1 MGTTLSLV
9 KGITMAFFNDIS
21 ETVKQLAN
29 AAETDCKAVF
39 ERIEAIKEHNQQKV
53 LSAFINNSISESH
66 FVPTSGY
73 GYGDRGRDATDAV
86 FAEVFGAEDALVR
99 HNFVSGTH
107 ALTVALFGILR
118 PGDTMVSVTGR
129 PYDTM
134 EEVIGLRG
142 SESGSLKDFGVLYDQ
157 VDLLANG
164 ELDLDEIENKAKS
177 CKIIYVQRSR
187 GYSLRPSLTIDKIKV
202 LAERVKASNPNA
214 YIVVDNCYGEFCEKL
229 EPTQVGADLIVGS
242 LIKNAGGGI
251 AVTGG
256 YIAGKAELV
265 EKCAYRL
272 TSPGMGKEVG
282 CSLGQTKNMLMG
294 LFFAPVVVGEALK
307 TAVLAAKM
315 FESIGYDVTPKFD
328 EFRTDII
335 QSIKLN
341 TPEALVA
348 FCQGIQ
354 KGSPVDSFVAPEAWD
369 MPGYDSQVIM
379 AAGAFNM
386 GASIELSADAPL
398 RDPFAVWMQGGL
410 TYYSAKVG
418 VMYSLQT
425 MLDNNIIN
433 L

>member
-1 MGTTLSLV
+1 
-9 KGITMAFFNDIS
+9 MAFFNDIS
-21 ETVKQLAN
+21 EKVKQLTN
-29 AAETDCKAVF
+29 DSESDCKTVF
-39 ERIEAIKEHNQQKV
+39 ERIEAVKEYNQQKV
-53 LSAFINNSISESH
+53 LSAFINNGISESH

-107 ALTVALFGILR
+107 ALTVALFGVLR
-118 PGDTMVSVTGR
+118 PGDTMVSVTGK

-164 ELDLDEIENKAKS
+164 ELDFDEIEKKAKN

-256 YIAGKAELV
+256 YIAGKSELV

-282 CSLGQTKNMLMG
+282 CSLGQTKNILMG
-294 LFFAPVVVGEALK
+294 LFFAPVVVGEAMK
-307 TAVLAAKM
+307 TAVLAARI
-315 FESIGYDVTPKFD
+315 FEKIGYDVTPKFD

-335 QSIKLN
+335 QSVKLN
-341 TPEALVA
+341 TPEALIA

-425 MLDNNIIN
+425 MLDKKVIN